1 MLLSTHLHHSCQIVA
16 QLRADCYDQ
25 SAGGVVTQMSFSAD
39 ETGSEDTLPSPRGAT
54 RSDAVYRSLRGWII
68 EGKVPFEGRLPTEH
82 ELALHFHVSR
92 PIVRRAIARLREDG
106 MVRSIQGSGTMVIF
120 ERNEG
125 QRVTSSDM
133 ALGSVR
139 ELQRCFEFRLLVESE
154 AAYLAALRH
163 NPASL
168 KRISE
173 CVYPSGHEFWKT
185 APRPGETLNF
195 HDAVVKAADNVF
207 LERAMELIMS
217 QPGFQVYLRLR
228 GATREDVV
236 GDRSSVNQEHLEILR
251 LIERRLADDARE
263 YMRYHIQSAYD
274 FVINRIPVA
283 GQG

>member
-1 MLLSTHLHHSCQIVA
+1 MPL
-16 QLRADCYDQ
+16 
-25 SAGGVVTQMSFSAD
+25 SAD
-39 ETGSEDTLPSPRGAT
+39 EANPADTLPSPRDAT

-82 ELALHFHVSR
+82 ELAAHFQVSR
-92 PIVRRAIARLREDG
+92 PIVRRAIARLRDDG
-106 MVRSIQGSGTMVIF
+106 LVRSIQGSGTMVIF
-120 ERNEG
+120 ER
-125 QRVTSSDM
+125 SDAQAVSHKDM
-133 ALGSVR
+133 VQGSVR
-139 ELQRCFEFRLLVESE
+139 ELQRCFEFRLMIESE

-195 HDAVVKAADNVF
+195 HGAVVKAADNVF
-207 LERAMELIMS
+207 LERAMDLVMS

-228 GATREDVV
+228 SATRVGDPT

-274 FVINRIPVA
+274 YVINRIPVGDQA
-283 GQG
+283 